1 MKTMTN
7 EDILIKLMETK
18 DKYLSVKEELK
29 TTKIMLIQY
38 QFLTFD
44 FFVVIIILLYF
55 MFSKSK

>member
-7 EDILIKLMETK
+7 EDILVKLMETK